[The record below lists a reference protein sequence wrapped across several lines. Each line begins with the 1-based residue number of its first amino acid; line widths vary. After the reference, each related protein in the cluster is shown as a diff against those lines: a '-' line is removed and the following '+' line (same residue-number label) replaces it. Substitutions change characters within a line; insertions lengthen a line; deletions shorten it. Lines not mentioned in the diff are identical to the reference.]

1 MKRLLYAA
9 AGLAAV
15 VCSPVAAKAQ
25 DAEWGCQILLC
36 AASQNPSWHGVPYC
50 VPPMKKLIRAMSK
63 PGFDWP
69 ICHQAKAGEPGREE
83 FEDCPA
89 GSRPASS
96 SNTDD
101 GVFRRDENDQCVRIM
116 DRCEDRG
123 EFNRLYGDGEA
134 NDKNRTTL
142 EILRSGRNDDDFGYR
157 HNKYNGCKVKVTSPR
172 PRRSSPWYFD
182 IPNDKGVKE
191 RFWFNLRT

>member
-9 AGLAAV
+9 AGLAVIAIA
-15 VCSPVAAKAQ
+15 PTGPKAQ

-50 VPPMKKLIRAMSK
+50 VPPMKKLIAAMSK

-83 FEDCPA
+83 FEECPA
-89 GSRPASS
+89 GSHPASS
-96 SNTDD
+96 SNGDD
-101 GVFRRDENDQCVRIM
+101 HGLRRDEQDQCVRIV
-116 DRCEDRG
+116 DRCENRN
-123 EFNRLYGDGEA
+123 EFNRLYGNDEA
-134 NDKNRTTL
+134 NEQGRITVEVIRNGRDDSL
-142 EILRSGRNDDDFGYR
+142 LRRDD
-157 HNKYNGCKVKVTSPR
+157 GCSVKITSPR
-172 PRRSSPWYFD
+172 ARRANPWFFD